1 MLWPPSIC
9 AAATSTLQKKLR
21 GKFDATDI
29 DSVVAWLGVDRNC
42 WRAGISVQTGIIV
55 VPFSAGGPADIVART
70 LAQSMSK
77 VLDQQFIV
85 DNTVGAGST
94 LGAAKVAGSPP
105 DGYSIL
111 LTHISHVAN
120 VAFYQNLR
128 YDPVKDFEPIGLV
141 AESPMA
147 FVARKD
153 FPARD
158 FKEFVAHLK
167 ANKEKMTYGFAGI
180 GSASHLCSLLFFH
193 AIDTTVNGA
202 PYKGTA
208 PSLNDLMGGHL
219 DFMCDQTLNILQ
231 PSMSGL
237 IKAYAATTPQR
248 LGVAPDLPTIAE
260 SGLPDFQMVV
270 WYAMYAPK
278 GTPAAVVEKL
288 SAALQKSLDDPD
300 VKDRLARSGA
310 ETVAPERARPD
321 VLRAYL
327 KSEIDKWVPI
337 IKKAGVQAQ

>member
-1 MLWPPSIC
+1 MQRILI
-9 AAATSTLQKKLR
+9 LL
-21 GKFDATDI
+21 
-29 DSVVAWLGVDRNC
+29 WLGWGLIGTPGAQEFPSRPVM
-42 WRAGISVQTGIIV
+42 IV

-70 LAQSMSK
+70 IAQSMSK

-85 DNTVGAGST
+85 ENTAGAGST

-120 VAFYQNLR
+120 VAFYANLR
-128 YDPVKDFEPIGLV
+128 YDPVNDFEPIGLV

-208 PSLNDLMGGHL
+208 PALNDLMGGHL

-248 LGVAPDLPTIAE
+248 LRVAPDLPTIAE

-278 GTPAAVVEKL
+278 GTPPAVVEKL

-337 IKKAGVQAQ
+337 IRKAGVQAQ

>member
-1 MLWPPSIC
+1 MRGGNINT
-9 AAATSTLQKKLR
+9 AKKLR

-29 DSVVAWLGVDRNC
+29 DSVVAWLGIDRNC
-42 WRAGISVQTGIIV
+42 RCAGISVQTMTIV

-85 DNTVGAGST
+85 ENTVGAGST
-94 LGAAKVAGSPP
+94 LGAARVAGSPP

-120 VAFYQNLR
+120 IAFYPNLR

-147 FVARKD
+147 LVARKD

-167 ANKEKMTYGFAGI
+167 ANKEKVTHGFAGI

-208 PSLNDLMGGHL
+208 PALNDLMGGHL

-248 LGVAPDLPTIAE
+248 LKVAPDLPTIAE
-260 SGLPDFQMVV
+260 SGL

-321 VLRAYL
+321 VLRAHL

-337 IKKAGVQAQ
+337 IKKAGVLAQ

>member
-1 MLWPPSIC
+1 MQRILI
-9 AAATSTLQKKLR
+9 LL
-21 GKFDATDI
+21 
-29 DSVVAWLGVDRNC
+29 WLGWGLIGTVGAQDFPSRP
-42 WRAGISVQTGIIV
+42 VMIV

-70 LAQSMSK
+70 LAQSLSK

-85 DNTVGAGST
+85 ENTVGAGST

-120 VAFYQNLR
+120 VAFYPNLR
-128 YDPVKDFEPIGLV
+128 HDPVKDFEPIGLV

-208 PSLNDLMGGHL
+208 PALNDLMGGHL

-231 PSMSGL
+231 PSMSGF

-248 LGVAPDLPTIAE
+248 LKVAPDLPTIAE

-288 SAALQKSLDDPD
+288 SVALQKSLDDPE

-337 IKKAGVQAQ
+337 IRKAGVQAQ

>member
-1 MLWPPSIC
+1 MQRILI
-9 AAATSTLQKKLR
+9 LL
-21 GKFDATDI
+21 
-29 DSVVAWLGVDRNC
+29 WLGWGLIGTVGAQEFPSRP
-42 WRAGISVQTGIIV
+42 VTIV

-77 VLDQQFIV
+77 VFDQQFIV
-85 DNTVGAGST
+85 ENTVGAGST
-94 LGAAKVAGSPP
+94 LGAARVAGSPP

-120 VAFYQNLR
+120 VAFYPNLR

-147 FVARKD
+147 LVARKD

-167 ANKEKMTYGFAGI
+167 ADKEKMTYGFAGI

-208 PSLNDLMGGHL
+208 PALNDLMGGHL

-231 PSMSGL
+231 PSVSGL

-248 LGVAPDLPTIAE
+248 LKVAPDLPTIAE

-321 VLRAYL
+321 VLRAHL

-337 IKKAGVQAQ
+337 IRKAGVQAQ